1 MTAFDIDALTVR
13 FPEHTALDSVVTTL
27 PRDAI
32 AVIVGPNGC
41 GKSTLLRS
49 LARLARPSAGR
60 VLLDGED
67 VSRIDRRT
75 FAQRVALLPQGPQ
88 APDNLSVIDLVARGR
103 DPYRRWF
110 DQWSRPDEDIVAD
123 ALRRHPVEALDTR
136 ELFGPAADTGDA
148 SSVQLWPHRH
158 GTDAMFAAAL
168 RVTGP
173 R

>member
-32 AVIVGPNGC
+32 TVIVGPNGC

-75 FAQRVALLPQGPQ
+75 FAQRVALLP
-88 APDNLSVIDLVARGR
+88 
-103 DPYRRWF
+103 
-110 DQWSRPDEDIVAD
+110 
-123 ALRRHPVEALDTR
+123 
-136 ELFGPAADTGDA
+136 
-148 SSVQLWPHRH
+148 
-158 GTDAMFAAAL
+158 
-168 RVTGP
+168 
-173 R
+173 